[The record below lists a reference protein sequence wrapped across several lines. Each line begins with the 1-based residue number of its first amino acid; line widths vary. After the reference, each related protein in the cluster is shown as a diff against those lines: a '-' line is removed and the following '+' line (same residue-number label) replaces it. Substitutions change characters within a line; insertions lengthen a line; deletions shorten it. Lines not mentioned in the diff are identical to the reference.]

1 MIGGFDTMQEK
12 EVSLCTWLHH
22 IATFTGIYAGL
33 YQLMTKELNCWRKG
47 GLILFTSFQSW
58 AGIKI
63 LRDAVTGIPRFRQ
76 VCDSIHNLTND
87 SGQRQRTSGKRD
99 GEIFRNGSLE
109 AAQRAQILKMTGEK
123 KVRMLICCPALQP

>member
-1 MIGGFDTMQEK
+1 MQEK

-87 SGQRQRTSGKRD
+87 SGQRQRILWLLTIACIFYKCMIPCQLGSKCYVRIKR
-99 GEIFRNGSLE
+99 RH
-109 AAQRAQILKMTGEK
+109 A
-123 KVRMLICCPALQP
+123 

>member
-22 IATFTGIYAGL
+22 IATVTGIYAGL
-33 YQLMTKELNCWRKG
+33 YQLMTKELNRWRKG

-87 SGQRQRTSGKRD
+87 SGQRQRILWLLTIACIFYKCMIPCQLGSKCPVRIKR
-99 GEIFRNGSLE
+99 RH
-109 AAQRAQILKMTGEK
+109 A
-123 KVRMLICCPALQP
+123 